1 MMDAESMTPG
11 QVDIFEPSYKKGFVF
26 KICFGFALI
35 IVICAVVFYAYF
47 DRTFDNRYVGALA
60 TLEGLSRE
68 MCYGIILSVLV
79 QTLFLTLL
87 IFFIS
92 LLWTHK
98 IAGPLYRLRHS
109 FQQVSAG
116 NISIVTRFRN
126 SDQLQNIPVLLN
138 SGLEQLKG
146 DFEQLHKDIGD
157 VQAEIEQLAEEYRRD
172 ESEARRGFQVCEER
186 LHQILKRITL

>member
-1 MMDAESMTPG
+1 MMETESMTPG
-11 QVDIFEPSYKKGFVF
+11 KVDILEPSYKKGFVF

-98 IAGPLYRLRHS
+98 IAGPLYRLRQS

-116 NISIVTRFRN
+116 NLSVVTRFRN
-126 SDQLQNIPVLLN
+126 SDQMQNIPVLLN

-146 DFEQLHKDIGD
+146 DFEQMHNEIRDIH
-157 VQAEIEQLAEEYRRD
+157 AEIELLAEEYRRD
-172 ESEARRGFQVCEER
+172 ETEARQGFQRCEER
-186 LHQILKRITL
+186 LHQLLKRITL